1 MTFLLDALDIDLQE
15 FEGSDEKVRKLAYIL
30 DELIDT
36 LKIALK

>member
-1 MTFLLDALDIDLQE
+1 MTFLLDALDTQLQE
-15 FEGSDEKVRKLAYIL
+15 FEDADEKVKKLAHIL

>member
-15 FEGSDEKVRKLAYIL
+15 FEGADEKVKKLAYII

-36 LKIALK
+36 LKTALK